1 MNTYYS
7 IMESRHRWLI
17 LAAIAF
23 AAASVGA
30 IVMLAYGW
38 SHTLVRVWF
47 YAGALVTVYFL
58 VQAFLHWKESV
69 EQEIEESRLKS
80 SISTNETKR

>member
-1 MNTYYS
+1 
-7 IMESRHRWLI
+7 MESRHRWLI
-17 LAAIAF
+17 LAGIAF

-38 SHTLVRVWF
+38 PHTLVRVWF

-58 VQAFLHWKESV
+58 VRAFLMWKESV
-69 EQEIEESRLKS
+69 EQELEESRLRS
-80 SISTNETKR
+80 SGGAKETKQ

>member
-1 MNTYYS
+1 VNTYYS

-23 AAASVGA
+23 AAACVGA
-30 IVMLAYGW
+30 IVVLAYGW
-38 SHTLVRVWF
+38 PHALARVWF

-58 VQAFLHWKESV
+58 VRAFLQWKESV
-69 EQEIEESRLKS
+69 EEEIEESRLKP
-80 SISTNETKR
+80 STRTRESD